1 MIWDLAIKIG
11 SRVIKFCCQIE
22 QLWKYLEV
30 DISPMG
36 YFLQLAVVVNKRWDE
51 NQSLLKE
58 KLKNSWEVQIAT
70 KVKVFFF
77 FSFFNFKIKA
87 MDESKLNYVWSYPY
101 DAFMLKILCV
111 WTLLKPL
118 FLLFLLSNNLKF
130 LGQNLKKLPL
140 PFCRILVQTDVCFYS
155 FNSITLRWDL
165 VLFFTIFGPIYYQMS
180 KNLSFLKYIYLH
192 ALGKYLFMVNYAM

>member
-77 FSFFNFKIKA
+77 FPF
-87 MDESKLNYVWSYPY
+87 L
-101 DAFMLKILCV
+101 IL
-111 WTLLKPL
+111 
-118 FLLFLLSNNLKF
+118 
-130 LGQNLKKLPL
+130 
-140 PFCRILVQTDVCFYS
+140 R
-155 FNSITLRWDL
+155 
-165 VLFFTIFGPIYYQMS
+165 
-180 KNLSFLKYIYLH
+180 
-192 ALGKYLFMVNYAM
+192 